1 MLKEFVG
8 FSAREYAG
16 FAISSRYPHHSA
28 CAQAGEVK
36 MKPEFRIREVT
47 RYVITRHD
55 SNGTQALAEVSNAN
69 AAQEILVAL
78 QAMPLPAKYSDDMLI
93 QNLGLQER
101 TSNLLRSK
109 GITTVGAL
117 RKASASQLRTIE
129 QIGPKTISEI
139 EAMQLAIR

>member
-1 MLKEFVG
+1 
-8 FSAREYAG
+8 
-16 FAISSRYPHHSA
+16 
-28 CAQAGEVK
+28 

-55 SNGTQALAEVSNAN
+55 SNGTQALAEVSNVN
-69 AAQEILVAL
+69 AAQEILLAL
-78 QAMPLPAKYSDDMLI
+78 QAMPHPSEYSDDILI

-139 EAMQLAIR
+139 EAMQSAIR